1 MPLHI
6 RMGMLSTKNPDLD
19 PELDE
24 EEVTPVGTE
33 LEDED
38 DTIVDSGEELFWDE
52 DDPADRRKDPLRN
65 P

>member
-1 MPLHI
+1 
-6 RMGMLSTKNPDLD
+6 MLSTKNPDLE

-24 EEVTPVGTE
+24 EEVTPVGAE

-38 DTIVDSGEELFWDE
+38 DTIVDSDEELFWE
-52 DDPADRRKDPLRN
+52 EEDPADRRKDPLRK